1 MTILERTGIVLSGNP
16 NRVLCRL
23 FIPGEEE
30 LIRGTSR
37 AKELIERVVGLT
49 DVQVRS
55 ALDTTL
61 RRFESRHADLEHH
74 LDLHYAAVSSLVDD
88 DSRLSDE
95 RKRLLGAFLTQEYA
109 FESTAYFN
117 PSIVPHVD
125 QSGVPSGY
133 LRFIMSIRAVGEGHM
148 STLVFRTGLIGPD
161 ASVTVD
167 PSSVF
172 ATTRASRYTVL
183 RNRLVLQS
191 AIDAGIDTA
200 DLEFI
205 LGMLPDKFTPEEL
218 TATLSQL
225 TVSTGPLPHHE
236 RIHEHMQDIARTS
249 YEVDFPPETSL
260 SERVLWPTAS
270 DERRGLEDAR
280 FVLFTDDTGNSYYR
294 ATYTGFDGTG
304 VVSRLLE
311 TDDFCNFSS
320 MPLSGKAVLNKGVAF
335 FPRKIDGRYTALS
348 RWDRESNS
356 IAYSDDGYHWNE
368 GETFHAACEPWELI
382 HVGNCGSPIET
393 DEGWLV
399 LTHGAGPMRQYSIG
413 AMLLD
418 RDDPTR
424 VLGTYPGPLLEP
436 IAQERNGYVPNV
448 VYSCGGLIHNGTL
461 VLPYG
466 FSDCHTSFATA
477 NVAQL
482 LGAMVP
488 NRLRREL
495 V

>member
-1 MTILERTGIVLSGNP
+1 MALVQRTEIDLVGNP

-37 AKELIERVVGLT
+37 ARELITRV
-49 DVQVRS
+49 
-55 ALDTTL
+55 
-61 RRFESRHADLEHH
+61 E
-74 LDLHYAAVSSLVDD
+74 
-88 DSRLSDE
+88 RLSDDQVE
-95 RKRLLGAFLTQEYA
+95 SALKDTLHRYSTRHRDLEDHWETHFSAVASLIDDQSNLTPDRRHLIGALLTQEYA

-117 PSIVPHVD
+117 PSIVCHPD
-125 QSGVPSGY
+125 QTGVPHGY
-133 LRFIMSIRAVGEGHM
+133 VRFVMSIRAVGEGHM
-148 STLVFRTGLIGPD
+148 STLIFRTGMIGPD
-161 ASVTVD
+161 ASIIVD
-167 PSSVF
+167 PASVF
-172 ATTRASRYTVL
+172 ATTRATRYTVL

-225 TVSTGPLPHHE
+225 TVSTGTLPHHE
-236 RIHEHMQDIARTS
+236 AIHQHLQELTRSS
-249 YEVDFPPETSL
+249 YEVDFPEDTTIT
-260 SERVLWPTAS
+260 ERVLWPTAS

-280 FVLFTDDTGNSYYR
+280 FVLFTDDDGSQFYR

-311 TDDFCNFSS
+311 TEDFRTFSS
-320 MPLSGKAVLNKGVAF
+320 MPLTGKAVLNKGVAF
-335 FPRKIDGRYTALS
+335 FPRKIDGRYCALS

-368 GETFHAACEPWELI
+368 GETFHASSEPWELI

-393 DEGWLV
+393 GAGWLV
-399 LTHGAGPMRQYSIG
+399 LTHGAGPMREYAIG

-418 RDDPTR
+418 RDDPTV
-424 VLGTYPGPLLEP
+424 VLGTYPGPLLSPTEE
-436 IAQERNGYVPNV
+436 ERNGYVPNV
-448 VYSCGGLIHNGTL
+448 LYSCGGMVHKGTL
-461 VLPYG
+461 ILPYG
-466 FSDCHTSFATA
+466 ISDCRTTFATI
-477 NVAQL
+477 NLESL
-482 LGAMVP
+482 LSAMQDSRV
-488 NRLRREL
+488 RREL
-495 V
+495 I